1 MSVSEREGVRD
12 VGKHDCLNTCTHTH
26 TCIHVNVSVHVN
38 IILKDIVDRFRTAIV
53 IADLSREL
61 L

>member
-1 MSVSEREGVRD
+1 MSVSEREGVRAT
-12 VGKHDCLNTCTHTH
+12 HIHTH

-53 IADLSREL
+53 IADPSREL